1 MSRRNPQSAQSLVE
15 WAISA
20 FLLLL
25 FAFSLLAVGHV
36 VGEYMAVRA
45 ASSQAAFA
53 AARAPSEESA
63 QAAGRRAAL
72 QAMSGSQV
80 RDFQITI
87 STGGFERGGML
98 TAQASGCVSLGDFPI
113 VSQILGRCVPLRWT
127 AHALIEPFRS
137 RSRSP

>member
-1 MSRRNPQSAQSLVE
+1 MRERSTQSGQALVE
-15 WAISA
+15 WALTA

-36 VGEYMAVRA
+36 VGEYMAIRA

-53 AARAPSEESA
+53 AARAPSA
-63 QAAGRRAAL
+63 QAAQTVGRRAA
-72 QAMSGSQV
+72 QEAVSGSQV

-87 STGGFERGGML
+87 STGSFERGGTL

-113 VSQILGRCVPLRWT
+113 VSQTLGQCVPLRWT

-137 RSRSP
+137 RSG

>member
-1 MSRRNPQSAQSLVE
+1 MQARSTQSGQALVE

-53 AARAPSEESA
+53 AARAPSVQAA
-63 QAAGRRAAL
+63 QAAGRRAARL
-72 QAMSGSQV
+72 DRPRADRAVQEPQPMNTQRQAG
-80 RDFQITI
+80 
-87 STGGFERGGML
+87 ERGQVLVMAAAVL
-98 TAQASGCVSLGDFPI
+98 AFLF
-113 VSQILGRCVPLRWT
+113 VPLCVFLVDT
-127 AHALIEPFRS
+127 G
-137 RSRSP
+137 

>member
-1 MSRRNPQSAQSLVE
+1 MRERSTQSGQALVD
-15 WAISA
+15 WALPA

-36 VGEYMAVRA
+36 VGEYMAIRA

-53 AARAPSEESA
+53 AARAPSA
-63 QAAGRRAAL
+63 QAAQTVGRRAA
-72 QAMSGSQV
+72 QEAVSGSQV

-87 STGGFERGGML
+87 STGSFERGGTL

-113 VSQILGRCVPLRWT
+113 VSQTLGQCVPLRWT

-137 RSRSP
+137 RSG